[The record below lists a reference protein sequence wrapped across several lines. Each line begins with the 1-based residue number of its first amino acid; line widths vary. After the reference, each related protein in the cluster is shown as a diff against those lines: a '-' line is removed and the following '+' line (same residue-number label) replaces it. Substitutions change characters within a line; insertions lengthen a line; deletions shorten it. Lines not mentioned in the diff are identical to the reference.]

1 MKVTREKAE
10 QSQVWLTIE
19 MAPDEVQSSL
29 DEAYRRLVQRVKV
42 PGFRKGK
49 TPRAILERHVGK
61 ESLLDDAIEHLL
73 PGAYQKAIEEQAI
86 EPITRPEIEIAQT
99 DPLVFKAVVSVMPT
113 VELGDYR
120 SLRLAPDE
128 VNIGDSDVDS
138 VIEQMRHQKANW
150 QPVERAVE
158 AGDLVVM
165 DIESSLEDYPFI
177 NRKEMQYQVLMDSPF
192 PAPGFSRQLAGIK
205 PSEEKEFKLQFP
217 QDDSRSELA
226 GKEVNFKVRIG
237 EIKEE
242 ILPELNDEFAR
253 EVDPELSGLEQLREN
268 IATELKNRAEQ
279 KAKDDFETRVCD
291 EAVSLS
297 KMEFPP
303 VMVAV
308 EVDRIMDEQ
317 MRRWQQ
323 SLENYLKMINKTE
336 EELRDELKPVAEK
349 RVTRSLVLGEVARTE
364 EITASDD
371 EINAEIDD
379 LTKDAGESQDELKKM
394 FGQPDSRKQV
404 AQILVTRKTLA
415 RLTQIAEGTGET
427 ANVDEE

>member
-19 MAPDEVQSSL
+19 IAPDEVESAL
-29 DEAYRRLVQRVKV
+29 DEAYQRLVKKVKV

-49 TPRAILERHVGK
+49 APRAILERHVGK
-61 ESLLDDAIEHLL
+61 ESLLDDAIENLL

-99 DPLVFKAVVSVMPT
+99 DPLVFKTVVSVMPT

-120 SLRLAPDE
+120 SLRITPDE

-165 DIESSLEDYPFI
+165 DIESSLEEHPFI
-177 NRKEMQYQVLMDSPF
+177 NRKEMQYQVLTDSPF
-192 PAPGFSRQLAGIK
+192 PAPGFSLQLVGIK
-205 PSEEKEFKLQFP
+205 PDGEKEFKLQFP

-226 GKEVNFKVRIG
+226 GKEANFKVRIG

-242 ILPELNDEFAR
+242 ILPELNDEFVR

-268 IATELKNRAEQ
+268 ITTELKNRAEQ
-279 KAKDDFETRVCD
+279 RVKDDFETKLCD
-291 EAVSLS
+291 EVVSLS
-297 KMEFPP
+297 KTEFPP

-308 EVDRIMDEQ
+308 EVDRIIDEQ

-336 EELRDELKPVAEK
+336 EELRDEFKPVAEK

-371 EINAEIDD
+371 EINAEIDN

-415 RLTQIAEGTGET
+415 RLTQIAEGAGET
-427 ANVDEE
+427 VNVDEE

>member
-1 MKVTREKAE
+1 VKVIREKAE

-19 MAPDEVQSSL
+19 MAPDEVQTAL
-29 DEAYRRLVQRVKV
+29 DESYRRLVKRVKV

-49 TPRAILERHVGK
+49 TPRVILERHVGK
-61 ESLLDDAIEHLL
+61 ESLLDDAIENLL
-73 PGAYQKAIEEQAI
+73 PGAYQKAIKEQAI

-99 DPLVFKAVVSVMPT
+99 DPLVFKA
-113 VELGDYR
+113 GDYR
-120 SLRLAPDE
+120 SLRITQDE
-128 VNIGDSDVDS
+128 VNISGSDVDS

-165 DIESSLEDYPFI
+165 DIESSLEDHPFI
-177 NRKEMQYQVLMDSPF
+177 NRKEMQYQVLTDSPF
-192 PAPGFSRQLAGIK
+192 PAPGFSLQLVGIK
-205 PSEEKEFKLQFP
+205 PDGEKEFKLQFP

-226 GKEVNFKVRIG
+226 GKEANFKVRVV
-237 EIKEE
+237 EVKEE

-268 IATELKNRAEQ
+268 IITELKNRDEQ
-279 KAKDDFETRVCD
+279 RVKDDFETKVCD
-291 EAVSLS
+291 EVVSLS

-308 EVDRIMDEQ
+308 EVDRIIDEQ

-349 RVTRSLVLGEVARTE
+349 RVTRSLVLEEVAKTE
-364 EITASDD
+364 EIAASDD
-371 EINAEIDD
+371 EINAEIDN

-415 RLTQIAEGTGET
+415 RLTQIAEGAGET
-427 ANVDEE
+427 AGVDEE